1 MYLWKTWVYLKFA
14 SNLPS
19 EITSSLKKCSKAI
32 SVKRLMK
39 AENHP
44 IIQALKKYFFLS
56 DVCKVNIYKEWT
68 DAITL
73 TPKHLRIDTETDFVN
88 KCSKLLYHTKIKT
101 LFPHNMQ
108 QWTSKTEEEHT
119 EGSRKI
125 RHRLYKL
132 LDLKNI
138 ALPYGQCFLVNSLS
152 STKKSHYSN
161 WRIWVISWIWSLDTS
176 TSDMP

>member
-73 TPKHLRIDTETDFVN
+73 TTKHLRIDTETDFVN
-88 KCSKLLYHTKIKT
+88 KCSKLLQVLQSKLYFHTICSSE
-101 LFPHNMQ
+101 PARQ
-108 QWTSKTEEEHT
+108 
-119 EGSRKI
+119 R
-125 RHRLYKL
+125 
-132 LDLKNI
+132 KNI
-138 ALPYGQCFLVNSLS
+138 QKGVEKSDTD
-152 STKKSHYSN
+152 STNFWTLK
-161 WRIWVISWIWSLDTS
+161 I
-176 TSDMP
+176 